1 MNVNISELFY
11 GSSSMYVQLYCKWW
25 VYVAMGRLLASEGMS
40 MMLLSMFNKCLSS
53 DKHFL
58 TRYHP
63 QTKLQEGNVLTCVR
77 LSMWLCISMSFL
89 GEVWVCPG
97 DMSGG
102 GYDQEWAAPSW
113 TWALKG
119 VGTQPPGPEHGTWDT
134 MAYSRHAGWYASH
147 LNTFVYIEYDFI
159 FSSCSV
165 VSH

>member
-53 DKHFL
+53 EKHSL
-58 TRYHP
+58 IRYHP

-97 DMSGG
+97 DMSGVGMTRMGTTLLDMGTEG
-102 GYDQEWAAPSW
+102 GRYP
-113 TWALKG
+113 T
-119 VGTQPPGPEHGTWDT
+119 PGPEHGTWDT